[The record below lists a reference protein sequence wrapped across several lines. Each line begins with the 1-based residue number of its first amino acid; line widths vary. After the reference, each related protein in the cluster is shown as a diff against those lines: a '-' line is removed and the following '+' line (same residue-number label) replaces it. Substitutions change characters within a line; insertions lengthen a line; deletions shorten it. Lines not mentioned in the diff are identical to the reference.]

1 MKKRCLVLLIFV
13 LLICVKGNCQD
24 GVLISNRPHSESQAA
39 SDHIRQALEPF
50 VQQVVT
56 NKLIEEI
63 QDVLKRSVEQLGVGL
78 RPELALLASQRAT
91 LQSFKQ
97 ESTLT
102 LIRDSYHE
110 VLDQA
115 VKQYQQGL
123 DQKLIEQSIIN
134 LADVRLRALLDDYV
148 FQQIIKM
155 VLEKALTTQQQI
167 MMQAAMQQ
175 VVQQKINEVLQ
186 EQQEVAKEIQQQYQN
201 SFLVR

>member
-1 MKKRCLVLLIFV
+1 LKKRCLVLLIFV

-102 LIRDSYHE
+102 LIRDSYH
-110 VLDQA
+110 QA